1 MRLSSNLGRSSS
13 SSPIDNGGVFRTKQ
27 LLAIC
32 EVLEIQKEYIHP
44 RQSWENLVETHFN
57 VMRRMSQ
64 VHFDQVTSWQGAKIA
79 HERFVTDY
87 NAQPRLRA
95 EPPRRQPPQCYW
107 KDSFATLARESFQ
120 KKTAKLS
127 FQKQRLPWRLHS
139 QFSHHLPPSHSY
151 LELHERGRLSQQF
164 CHLSA
169 SRIAPLSKQS
179 KHSLTYLLI
188 QAPDSFV
195 SHLRFVVEIA
205 L

>member
-1 MRLSSNLGRSSS
+1 MASPRPSIWSPAERRLAGDTTSCRRLVSVFDCRVFGNLAADR
-13 SSPIDNGGVFRTKQ
+13 VCYLR
-27 LLAIC
+27 
-32 EVLEIQKEYIHP
+32 
-44 RQSWENLVETHFN
+44 
-57 VMRRMSQ
+57 
-64 VHFDQVTSWQGAKIA
+64 
-79 HERFVTDY
+79 DY
-87 NAQPRLRA
+87 NTQIHFAHR
-95 EPPRRQPPQCYW
+95 ERRDNRHSCYW

-127 FQKQRLPWRLHS
+127 FQKQRLLWRLHS
-139 QFSHHLPPSHSY
+139 QFSHHLTPSHSY